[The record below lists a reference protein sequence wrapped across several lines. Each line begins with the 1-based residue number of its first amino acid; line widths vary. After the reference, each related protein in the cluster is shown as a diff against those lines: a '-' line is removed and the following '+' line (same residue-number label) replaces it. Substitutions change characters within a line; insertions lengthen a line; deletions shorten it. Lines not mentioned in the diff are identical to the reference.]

1 MRIGFGSCLIEE
13 FVYFRILV
21 IGIII
26 QDRRRA
32 AAVEER
38 TQTPVGFRGR
48 VGPADQIELML
59 TVGRCL
65 GAVNE
70 RALTGF
76 KRTGLDMNADL
87 SELLLQELQ
96 RFERLAVVV
105 GRPERRMEALRE
117 ARFLQKFGHTGR
129 RHS

>member
-1 MRIGFGSCLIEE
+1 
-13 FVYFRILV
+13 
-21 IGIII
+21 
-26 QDRRRA
+26 
-32 AAVEER
+32 
-38 TQTPVGFRGR
+38 
-48 VGPADQIELML
+48 ML

-105 GRPERRMEALRE
+105 GRPERRMEAIRE
-117 ARFLQKFGHTGR
+117 ARFLQK
-129 RHS
+129 